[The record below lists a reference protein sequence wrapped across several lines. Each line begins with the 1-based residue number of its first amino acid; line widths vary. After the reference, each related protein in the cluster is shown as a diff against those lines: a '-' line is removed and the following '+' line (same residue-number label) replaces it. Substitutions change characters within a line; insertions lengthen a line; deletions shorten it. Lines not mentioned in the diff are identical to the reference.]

1 MKKFLVGGAVRD
13 MLMGVTP
20 KDHDY
25 VVVGSTVEEML
36 ANGFTQVGEDFPVFL
51 HPITGAEYALARR
64 EKKTGVGY
72 LGFESEFGS
81 GKLNPEL
88 LAKFI
93 ELGYD
98 PEKEYKIKELI
109 EVFQRIN
116 Q

>member
-36 ANGFTQVGEDFPVFL
+36 ANGFTQVGADFPVFL
-51 HPITGAEYALARR
+51 KDGEEYALARR